1 MLPPAIRASNPRPLH
16 WAVVRSQSVVIA
28 PEAKRMTLPCPL
40 CAPNHESMIW
50 SDEQLRVIAVND
62 PDFPGFVR
70 VICQPHVREFSDL
83 SPAQR
88 IRLMELVAQIESL
101 MRVMLSPEK
110 INLASLGN
118 QVPHLHWH
126 IIPRWSDD
134 ACFPDSIWST
144 KKRVSAAGARDE
156 RQQQA
161 DRFVQQL
168 RQQLINF

>member
-1 MLPPAIRASNPRPLH
+1 VA
-16 WAVVRSQSVVIA
+16 IA

-40 CAPNHESMIW
+40 CTPHNESLIW

-62 PDFPGFVR
+62 PDFPGFMR
-70 VICQPHVREFSDL
+70 VICQQHVREFSDL

-88 IRLMELVAQIESL
+88 IRLMELVAQIESV
-101 MRVMLSPEK
+101 MREMLSPEK

-134 ACFPDSIWST
+134 PCFPDSIWST
-144 KKRVSAAGARDE
+144 KKRLPAASARNE
-156 RQQQA
+156 RQQLA

-168 RQQLINF
+168 RQQLSNF